1 MPKKSETKEINK
13 SKVNINELQKQ
24 INILE
29 KKVSQLEITIK
40 NNKQLKTRNKDPN
53 KPKKY
58 KTAYM
63 FFNIERVEDF
73 KKKNPNIK
81 INIIEIAKENT
92 EKWKKVKEDEKIY
105 EKYKKLEDK
114 DKKRYKKELD
124 IYNK

>member
-1 MPKKSETKEINK
+1 MPKKSEIKEVNK
-13 SKVNINELQKQ
+13 SKININELKKQ

-40 NNKQLKTRNKDPN
+40 NKQLKTRNKDPN
-53 KPKKY
+53 KPKKN
-58 KTAYM
+58 KTAYI

-81 INIIEIAKENT
+81 INIIEIAKENK
-92 EKWKKVKEDEKIY
+92 EKWKKIKEDEKIY

-114 DKKRYKKELD
+114 DKNRYKKEID